1 MLDSRPACSLDQRI
15 MTETVSLRST
25 EQPPLAV
32 LVQLFQGGALRS
44 AVRLAGGELIVGA
57 APECHLVVTDDAVSR
72 RHLRLTL
79 APEGALA
86 EDLGSRNGTFFLG
99 QRVGQLTLTLGSR
112 LTLGKSELRIVA
124 DVADFEGTQGQ
135 KRVSYGALRGQ
146 APSMQRL
153 FTLLGRLEGS
163 LATVLIEGESG
174 TGKEL
179 VARAIHDHS
188 SVSKG
193 PFIAINCGAL
203 DRALVK
209 SELFGHK
216 KGAFTGA
223 VTDSIGA
230 FEAADGGTLFLDE
243 IGELELEV
251 QPVLLRALESGEF
264 SRVGETKTR
273 KSRVRLLSATHQNL
287 KDDVTDGRFRED
299 LYYRLKV
306 VTLSLPPLAA
316 RTEDIPLLAR
326 HLAEQAGYPPLPE
339 AIALR
344 LAHRAYPGNVRQL
357 RHAIDAWAAIG
368 ELPEAD
374 TLPTSALDAVLAQ
387 LVDPKRPYAEQKEL
401 VVDAMTRAYLKKLI
415 DSTGGN
421 RSEAARIAELQRGYL
436 RRLLEKYGLAGSGD
450 AGGGEGEEA

>member
-1 MLDSRPACSLDQRI
+1 MPCDMGGVQGDGQ
-15 MTETVSLRST
+15 TGGVETTLTTLGSQ
-25 EQPPLAV
+25 QPLVALV
-32 LVQLFQGGALRS
+32 ELVQGGVVRS
-44 AVRLAGGELIVGA
+44 SVRLAGGELVVGA
-57 APECHLVVTDDAVSR
+57 SPDCQLVVTDDAVSR

-79 APEGALA
+79 APEGVSV
-86 EDLGSRNGTFFLG
+86 EDLGSRNGTFYLG
-99 QRVGQLTLTLGSR
+99 QRVGQLTLSLGSR
-112 LTLGKSELRIVA
+112 IQLGKSELRIVA

-135 KRVSYGALRGQ
+135 SRTSYGGLFGR

-179 VARAIHDHS
+179 VARAIHEHS
-188 SVSKG
+188 RVRSG

-223 VTDSIGA
+223 ISDAVGA
-230 FEAADGGTLFLDE
+230 LEAADGGTLFLDE

-264 SRVGETKTR
+264 SRVGETRTR
-273 KSRVRLLSATHQNL
+273 KSNVRLLAATHQNL
-287 KDDVTDGRFRED
+287 KDDVADGRFRED

-306 VTLSLPPLAA
+306 VSLKLPPLRA
-316 RTEDIPLLAR
+316 RAEDIPLLAR
-326 HLAEQAGYPPLPE
+326 KLAEQRGYPPLPDSVLE
-339 AIALR
+339 R
-344 LAHRAYPGNVRQL
+344 LQARSFPGNVREL

-374 TLPTSALDAVLAQ
+374 APNLPMLDEALTQ
-387 LVDPKRPYAEQKEL
+387 LVDPTRPYAEQKEL
-401 VVDAMTRAYLKKLI
+401 VVDALTRIYLKKLI
-415 DSTGGN
+415 EKTGGN
-421 RSEAARIAELQRGYL
+421 RSEASRIADLQRGYL
-436 RRLLEKYGLAGSGD
+436 RRLLEKYGLVASTD
-450 AGGGEGEEA
+450 QGEG

>member
-1 MLDSRPACSLDQRI
+1 MA
-15 MTETVSLRST
+15 
-25 EQPPLAV
+25 
-32 LVQLFQGGALRS
+32 LVQLFQGGSERAS
-44 AVRLAGGELIVGA
+44 VRLAGGELIVGA
-57 APECHLVVTDDAVSR
+57 APECHLVVADEAVSR
-72 RHLRLTL
+72 KHLRLTL
-79 APEGALA
+79 APEGVQV
-86 EDLGSRNGTFFLG
+86 EDLGSRNGTYYLG
-99 QRVGQLTLTLGSR
+99 QRVGQLTLTLGAR
-112 LTLGKSELRIVA
+112 LTLGGSELRFVA

-135 KRVSYGALRGQ
+135 SRSSYGALHGN

-179 VARAIHDHS
+179 VARAIHQHS
-188 SVSKG
+188 QVKNG

-223 VTDSIGA
+223 VSDTMGA
-230 FEAADGGTLFLDE
+230 LEAADGGTLFLDE
-243 IGELELEV
+243 IGELDLDV

-264 SRVGETKTR
+264 SRVGETRTR
-273 KSRVRLLSATHQNL
+273 KSRVRLLSATHQRL

-306 VTLSLPPLAA
+306 VTLVLPPLRA
-316 RTEDIPLLAR
+316 RSEDIALLAR
-326 HLAEQAGYPPLPE
+326 HLAQAAGYPALPE
-339 AIALR
+339 AILAR
-344 LAHRAYPGNVRQL
+344 LSSRAYPGNVREL
-357 RHAIDAWAAIG
+357 RHVIDAWAAIG

-374 TLPTSALDAVLAQ
+374 RVDTSVLDQALAEV
-387 LVDPKRPYAEQKEL
+387 VDETRPYAEQKEL
-401 VVDAMTRAYLKKLI
+401 VVDALTRIYLKKLI
-415 DSTGGN
+415 DKTGGN

-436 RRLLEKYGLAGSGD
+436 RRLLEKYGLAGPVD
-450 AGGGEGEEA
+450 TDEP